1 MGKAEP
7 ITPGLP
13 SCAWTL
19 GVQAPAPRHSSREG
33 SMPLP
38 TLSRELQPAPDPAL
52 GGEDRFQSLPS
63 LLCRAGHGSSCPIL
77 SFLLPSAPT
86 LIPGSLGTE
95 PFSLVV
101 EGPVGSM
108 V

>member
-19 GVQAPAPRHSSREG
+19 GVQA
-33 SMPLP
+33 
-38 TLSRELQPAPDPAL
+38 PAPDPAL